1 MYPVKANK
9 LTVTSAF
16 GPRTYTYQGRQ
27 ISDYH
32 KGIDLIGGSE
42 IVAFADG
49 VVTATCNK
57 GEQYGQACYVRIKH
71 PSGWQTLYYHLKSGS
86 VCVSVGQS
94 VKRGQKLGIMGATGQ
109 ATGVHLHFQI
119 DKGSSATA
127 INPYDYVFNG
137 KEFESTPSG
146 KKSNEEIAREVIRGD
161 WGNGDE
167 RKRRLAEAGYDY
179 SSVQS
184 LVNQILSG
192 NTPQPS
198 TKKSN
203 EEIANEVING
213 NWGNGDE
220 RKRRLTEAGY
230 DYSAIQSIVNQKLG
244 VGSKPTKQTVYHVV
258 VRGDT
263 LWGIAKRYYGNGN
276 RYPEIAK
283 ANNIANPDII
293 YVGQKLLI
301 P

>member
-9 LTVTSAF
+9 LTVTSGF
-16 GPRTYTYQGRQ
+16 GARSYIYRGQR
-27 ISDYH
+27 INDYH

-49 VVTATCNK
+49 VVTGTCNK

-127 INPYDYVFNG
+127 IDPYDYVFNG
-137 KEFESTPSG
+137 KEFETVTPQ
-146 KKSNEEIAREVIRGD
+146 KKTNEELATEVIR
-161 WGNGDE
+161 
-167 RKRRLAEAGYDY
+167 
-179 SSVQS
+179 
-184 LVNQILSG
+184 
-192 NTPQPS
+192 
-198 TKKSN
+198 
-203 EEIANEVING
+203 G
-213 NWGNGDE
+213 NWGNGAE

-230 DYSAIQSIVNQKLG
+230 DYSAIQNIVNQRLSGNTTNTSSNPQKRYY
-244 VGSKPTKQTVYHVV
+244 TVVK
-258 VRGDT
+258 GDT
-263 LWGIAKRYYGNGN
+263 LWGIAKKYYGNGN

-283 ANNIANPDII
+283 ANNIANPDLI
-293 YVGQKLLI
+293 YVGQKILI

>member
-9 LTVTSAF
+9 LTVTSYF

-49 VVTATCNK
+49 VVTATCNS
-57 GEQYGQACYVRIKH
+57 GVQYGQACYVRIKH

-119 DKGSSATA
+119 DKGSSSSA

-137 KEFESTPSG
+137 KEFDSAPST

-161 WGNGDE
+161 WGNGQD
-167 RKRRLAEAGYDY
+167 RKDRLTAAGYDY
-179 SSVQS
+179 GAVQS
-184 LVNQILSG
+184 IVNQLVSG
-192 NTPQPS
+192 KTPTPS
-198 TKKSN
+198 PKKGN
-203 EEIANEVING
+203 EEIADEVIRG

-220 RKRRLTEAGY
+220 RKRRLADAGY
-230 DYSAIQSIVNQKLG
+230 DYATVQGIVNRKLSG
-244 VGSKPTKQTVYHVV
+244 NNNSSSQNRYYTV

-276 RYPEIAK
+276 QYPRIAK

-293 YVGQKLLI
+293 HVGQKLLI